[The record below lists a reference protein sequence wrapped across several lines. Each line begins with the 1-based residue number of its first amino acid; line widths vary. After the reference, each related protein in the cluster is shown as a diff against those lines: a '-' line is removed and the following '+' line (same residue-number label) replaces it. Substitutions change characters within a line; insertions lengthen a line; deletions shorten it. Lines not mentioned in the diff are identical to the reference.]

1 MTSIL
6 YLQICVL
13 NEERM
18 CASSIVSSEMVQG
31 YVSHQT
37 IHLARCRKTG
47 QGGGEED
54 GEEEYYWK
62 LIVSYL
68 LLLFLF

>member
-6 YLQICVL
+6 YLQMCVL

-18 CASSIVSSEMVQG
+18 CANSIVSSEMVQG
-31 YVSHQT
+31 CVSHQT
-37 IHLARCRKTG
+37 VYLARCRKTG

-54 GEEEYYWK
+54 NEEEEY
-62 LIVSYL
+62 
-68 LLLFLF
+68 

>member
-54 GEEEYYWK
+54 DEEEYC
-62 LIVSYL
+62 
-68 LLLFLF
+68 